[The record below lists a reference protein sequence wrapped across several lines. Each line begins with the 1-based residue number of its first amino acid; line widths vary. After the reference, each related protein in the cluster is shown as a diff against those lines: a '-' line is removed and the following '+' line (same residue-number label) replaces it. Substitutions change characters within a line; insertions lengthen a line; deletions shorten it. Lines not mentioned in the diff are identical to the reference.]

1 MCRRV
6 GPFRLCMCTRGK
18 FWGIEYDAC
27 MRHVERVERRTRPR
41 RNFQLVIHGLF
52 FYEYL
57 LVVLF
62 CHTLTHLNVGRAAPP
77 QPLIR
82 ARASPRAAGRR
93 ARRRAGAPLSTI
105 SLTSHCLKAATHS
118 LLHCAG
124 RRAAAGELPGLLVQ
138 PEARAVSTAV
148 PSSCPAR
155 AAGAWGEGTLSEL
168 VGAHSRL
175 ATALP
180 PPCQI

>member
-1 MCRRV
+1 MHV
-6 GPFRLCMCTRGK
+6 YKG
-18 FWGIEYDAC
+18 FWVIEYDAC
-27 MRHVERVERRTRPR
+27 MRHVERCNVEHVHAELF
-41 RNFQLVIHGLF
+41 NSLSHLF
-52 FYEYL
+52 FFL
-57 LVVLF
+57 RIPMVVLF
-62 CHTLTHLNVGRAAPP
+62 CHTAHTFKCGARGAPRLHN
-77 QPLIR
+77 PLR

-93 ARRRAGAPLSTI
+93 ARRLAGAPLSTI